1 MTPFQSIQISPNYLI
16 AHQLLDY
23 YEYEALLE
31 KIKNSSFS
39 LKEFNKIKNEQRRFE
54 WLSIRHLMI
63 QLGFE
68 KQDIIYDEHGKPS
81 LLNSNNYISI
91 SHSKNRI
98 AVGINKWNEIGIDLQ
113 KISSSIDSIKHKFL
127 SSTELNKFKNLSELE
142 LTKAWSTKEAI
153 FKANGKKDIYLKD
166 NIEIIGIENR
176 GENTLINALFKD
188 DSQTK
193 PYKVNAIVLKDYVL
207 AYTLND

>member
-1 MTPFQSIQISPNYLI
+1 MTPFQSIQINPNYLI
-16 AHQLLDY
+16 AHQLL
-23 YEYEALLE
+23 EYFEYDSLLE
-31 KIKNSSFS
+31 KIKNSSYS
-39 LKEFNKIKNEQRRFE
+39 LNGFDKIKNEQRRFE

-68 KQDIIYDEHGKPS
+68 KQDIIYDEHGKPT
-81 LLNSNNYISI
+81 LLKSSSFISI

-98 AVGINKWNEIGIDLQ
+98 AIGINKLNEIGIDLQ
-113 KISSSIDSIKHKFL
+113 KISSGIDSIKHKFL
-127 SSTELNKFKNLSELE
+127 ASTELNKFKNLNELE

-166 NIEIIGIENR
+166 NIEIIGIENK
-176 GENTLINALFKD
+176 GENTLINALFTD

-193 PYKVNAIVLKDYVL
+193 PYKVNAIVIKDYVL